1 MLSCKIFK
9 KNISNITLPN
19 RVIGH
24 FWHIHGKGDI
34 SISVWLLLEKIVPS
48 NHPMQFVGLKHLTK
62 FLPQHN
68 LLLQLLD
75 YEVLEVVYMLGAAH
89 GSKKRSAG
97 SFSSCTCRSKGA
109 PPEFTDLKWISGK
122 DFQGGLLG
130 KQKNVLQYPFANKG
144 LIFKGTEISCHKME
158 VRSEIIHFFPLEKSN
173 LAKEKTLNFC
183 TVKALSMRQK
193 EFLFHGEKRLSSTF
207 ICGSYSNS
215 PPLSL
220 ANHLHPHASKLMVQF
235 AILDVFGTKSWPG
248 VFFGGN
254 GFFTSKMSQI
264 SPSHLH
270 VAHQHGGTETM
281 HATWEWQRLI
291 PTAML
296 PRTRIYFP
304 HPCTTNRNLSQVK
317 GGWSLFKETT
327 LGLETKTSM
336 FFPDFYRVMLGWDSE
351 REWWNDSSSWR
362 KIETMVNK

>member
-173 LAKEKTLNFC
+173 LAKKKTFNFC

-215 PPLSL
+215 PPFISSQPSSSSCIQTHGPVRHLRCFWYKIL
-220 ANHLHPHASKLMVQF
+220 ARC
-235 AILDVFGTKSWPG
+235 
-248 VFFGGN
+248 FFGGER
-254 GFFTSKMSQI
+254 FFHLKNVPNFPK
-264 SPSHLH
+264 SPSCG
-270 VAHQHGGTETM
+270 ASTWRNWN
-281 HATWEWQRLI
+281 HA
-291 PTAML
+291 
-296 PRTRIYFP
+296 
-304 HPCTTNRNLSQVK
+304 RNLGVAKANSNSNVAKNQNI
-317 GGWSLFKETT
+317 LPTP
-327 LGLETKTSM
+327 M
-336 FFPDFYRVMLGWDSE
+336 Y
-351 REWWNDSSSWR
+351 
-362 KIETMVNK
+362 NKS